1 MIYVM
6 SDIHGMYDK
15 YIKMMELIDLKESD
29 TLYVIG
35 DIVDRGN
42 NSMKILKDMMK
53 RPNVFGIFGNHELMM
68 ADCFNIISQEI
79 TNELLDN
86 LGEEALMKLSDWVN
100 NGGLKTIQEFKKLS
114 KEDKKD
120 IIEYLMEFTA
130 YEEVSIN
137 GRDYILAHAGLG
149 DFDEQKSLDEYDV
162 NDFVWKRPDW
172 EIPYFTDTNKFVVVG
187 HTPTLAITG
196 KAEIFHKNN
205 FIVIDCGASFENGM
219 LACLCL
225 DTMEEFYV

>member
-15 YIKMMELIDLKESD
+15 YIEMMDLIDLKENDS
-29 TLYVIG
+29 LYILG
-35 DIVDRGN
+35 DIVDRANG
-42 NSMKILKDMMK
+42 SMKILKDMMK

-68 ADCFNIISQEI
+68 ADCFNIITQEI

-86 LGEEALMKLSDWVN
+86 FDEEALMKLSDWMN
-100 NGGLKTIQEFKKLS
+100 NGAFQTIQEFKKLS
-114 KEDKKD
+114 KEEQKD

-130 YEEVSIN
+130 YEEVEVK
-137 GRDYILAHAGLG
+137 GRYYLLVHAGLG
-149 DFDEQKSLDEYDV
+149 DFSEEKSLDEYDV

-172 EIPYFTDTNKFVVVG
+172 DIPYFTDPNKFVVVG
-187 HTPTLAITG
+187 HTPTLGING
-196 KAEIFHKNN
+196 KPEIFYKNN
-205 FIVIDCGASFENGM
+205 FIAIDCGACFENGM